1 MHEDRTPSAA
11 TQAVSQIQGRAVRG
25 GHPLNYAIYDV
36 FAGTPLEGN
45 PLAVVFDADRLSEED
60 MQRVAREFNLSE
72 TIFVRTPEHASHAAR
87 VRIFTPVH
95 ELPFAGHPTV
105 GAAVAIAQARNASA
119 GENGHDL
126 DTVLVLE
133 ETVGN
138 VRCVVKLKN
147 GLRNGSAAGQ
157 AGFAEFDL
165 PRLSTPVA
173 CELDRQQVAEALGIA
188 ARHIGFENHV
198 ISVRSAGV
206 PYVLVPLHDRR
217 VVESCSFD
225 PAAWEALAPI
235 DAGLVANVYV
245 YCRGGVDHLA
255 DFHARMFGAGS
266 GIAEDPATGSAA
278 AALSGAIHHFDGLLD
293 GHHARIIEQGVEMG
307 RPSKIHLHIDVE
319 KGAVSRA
326 RIGGEAIRIAEGH
339 LFL

>member
-1 MHEDRTPSAA
+1 MHDDRTPSAA
-11 TQAVSQIQGRAVRG
+11 SQALSEVEGRTVRG
-25 GHPLNYAIYDV
+25 AAPLPYAIYDV
-36 FAGTPLEGN
+36 FSGTPLEGN
-45 PLAVVFDADRLSEED
+45 PLAVVFEADHLSDEA

-72 TIFVRTPEHASHAAR
+72 TIFVRAPEQAGHAAR

-138 VRCVVKLKN
+138 VRCVVKLRN
-147 GLRNGSAAGQ
+147 GARNGSAAGQ

-165 PRLSTPVA
+165 PRLSVPVA
-173 CELDRQQVAEALGIA
+173 CSLDREQVAEALGVA
-188 ARHIGFENHV
+188 ARHIGFENHAV
-198 ISVRSAGV
+198 SVRSAGV
-206 PYVLVPLHDRR
+206 PYVLVPLHDRS
-217 VVESCSFD
+217 VVESCTFD
-225 PAAWEALAPI
+225 PSAWEALAPI
-235 DAGLVANVYV
+235 DGGLVANAYV

-307 RPSKIHLHIDVE
+307 RPSKIHLHIDVD

-326 RIGGEAIRIAEGH
+326 RIGGEAIRVAQGH